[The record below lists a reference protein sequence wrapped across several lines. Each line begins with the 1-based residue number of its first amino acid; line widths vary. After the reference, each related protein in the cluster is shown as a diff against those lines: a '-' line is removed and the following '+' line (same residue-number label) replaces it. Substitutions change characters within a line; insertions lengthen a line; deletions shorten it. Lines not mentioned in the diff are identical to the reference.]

1 VDAYQTGVHDWIRID
16 RNRLVRRVCIFIVGY
31 CSRILDDIVR
41 RGLQKVADDRG
52 SDGTS
57 VLTSVR
63 PRLLL
68 VGLADGGRPKKEW
81 ILVLCRVTGT
91 VSNVGMRSS

>member
-1 VDAYQTGVHDWIRID
+1 VHDWIRAD
-16 RNRLVRRVCIFIVGY
+16 RKRLVRRVCFFIVGY
-31 CSRILDDIVR
+31 CARILDDIVR
-41 RGLQKVADDRG
+41 RGLQYVTGDHG

-63 PRLLL
+63 LRLLL
-68 VGLADGGRPKKEW
+68 VGLASGGRPKKEW

-91 VSNVGMRSS
+91 VSSVDMRSS

>member
-1 VDAYQTGVHDWIRID
+1 
-16 RNRLVRRVCIFIVGY
+16 
-31 CSRILDDIVR
+31 LDDIVR
-41 RGLQKVADDRG
+41 PGLQYVTGDHG

-63 PRLLL
+63 LRLLL
-68 VGLADGGRPKKEW
+68 VGLASGGRPKKEW

-91 VSNVGMRSS
+91 VSSVDMRSS